1 MLKSLWNGVNGVKTQ
16 NLGVDITANNISNV
30 NTIGFKRTSS
40 EFADIFY
47 QRVVSRS
54 ANPAEIGS
62 GSLLSASK
70 VVYEQGSFTDGEG
83 EFDVGLMG
91 KGFFGVRGFSQT
103 YYTRNGE
110 FTRDGNNYLVDASGN
125 FVLGTV
131 NPNLVPT
138 QFSDRVAQAMGRLNG
153 TNDLVTSGF
162 TVNNP
167 NQDFT
172 IAPSTMQT
180 KLFVPSKNMYYFPE
194 VTTQATFKGT
204 ISAVLNTATQRIGL
218 NLTQVDN
225 TTNIATFKPTNVKV
239 TFGGTM
245 QAGQGRQQPAPEKGD
260 EVEITLTDG
269 KTPEKTQTYK
279 ATLDDNLNFKGEIT
293 LPEDFDSTKVTVKSA
308 KVKKTGQT
316 DITID
321 TNQLPTITKTATTGT
336 LSGNLAGATQTGTKG
351 DDGKP
356 LAAQIQN
363 GDKVIIT
370 LKDKNGKTLTT
381 DAITIN
387 NDNKTFSLENLNATD
402 GFDMASASIATI
414 TQVGERSTY
423 EDKAFGVRVYNL
435 DGSVS
440 SLKYNLHFT
449 ERGKGKD
456 KDGKDKDTDYIY
468 EVVAGVYDDNGALIG
483 TESRGRIV
491 FDEFGS
497 LKENTLTSVP
507 NPQGGTI
514 NINFG
519 TPTNSPSTD
528 RTGAGWDGV
537 YILPKSTSDAIT
549 SSGNGVA
556 EGFFNRYQIEQDGSI
571 IAQFTNGKTVTVG
584 KLALYTFINEQGLA
598 VVGGNNFMATSNSG
612 AASFL
617 YDNEGKLVRPA
628 LFVGQKLEMSNTDL
642 STELTNLIVM
652 QRGFEASSKSI
663 TTSDS
668 MLQTAIGLKK

>member
-70 VVYEQGSFTDGEG
+70 VVYEQGSFTDGGG

-204 ISAVLNTATQRIGL
+204 ISAVLNTATQRI
-218 NLTQVDN
+218 
-225 TTNIATFKPTNVKV
+225 
-239 TFGGTM
+239 
-245 QAGQGRQQPAPEKGD
+245 
-260 EVEITLTDG
+260 
-269 KTPEKTQTYK
+269 
-279 ATLDDNLNFKGEIT
+279 
-293 LPEDFDSTKVTVKSA
+293 S
-308 KVKKTGQT
+308 
-316 DITID
+316 
-321 TNQLPTITKTATTGT
+321 
-336 LSGNLAGATQTGTKG
+336 
-351 DDGKP
+351 
-356 LAAQIQN
+356 
-363 GDKVIIT
+363 
-370 LKDKNGKTLTT
+370 
-381 DAITIN
+381 
-387 NDNKTFSLENLNATD
+387 
-402 GFDMASASIATI
+402 I

-483 TESRGRIV
+483 TESHGRIV

-507 NPQGGTI
+507 NPQGGVI

-519 TPTNSPSTD
+519 TPTNNPSTD

-537 YILPKSTSDAIT
+537 YILPNSTSDAIT

-571 IAQFTNGKTVTVG
+571 IVQFTNGKTVTVG

>member
-70 VVYEQGSFTDGEG
+70 VVYEQGSFTDGGG
-83 EFDVGLMG
+83 EFDVALMG

-204 ISAVLNTATQRIGL
+204 ISAVLNTATQKIGL
-218 NLTQVDN
+218 NTEKTDKTSV
-225 TTNIATFKPTNVKV
+225 ATFKPTNVKV
-239 TFGGTM
+239 SFGGTM
-245 QAGQGRQQPAPEKGD
+245 QAGQGTKGD
-260 EVEITLTDG
+260 KVEVVLNDG
-269 KTPEKTQTYK
+269 KTDKNYEIE
-279 ATLDDNLNFKGEIT
+279 LDENLNFKGEIT
-293 LPEDFDSTKVTVKSA
+293 LPNDFDSTNVKVKSA
-308 KVKKTGQT
+308 KVKKTGQGQT
-316 DITID
+316 DIEIPA
-321 TNQLPTITKTATTGT
+321 NQLPTLTKTATTGT
-336 LSGNLAGATQTGTKG
+336 LNGDLAGATQTDTKG

-363 GDKVIIT
+363 GDKVVIT
-370 LKDKNGKTLTT
+370 LKDKNNKTLTT
-381 DAITIN
+381 NELTID
-387 NDNKTFSLENLNATD
+387 NDKKFSLANLNATD
-402 GFDMASASIATI
+402 GFDMASASVVSI

-440 SLKYNLHFT
+440 SLKYNLHLTNTNRT
-449 ERGKGKD
+449 EKD
-456 KDGKDKDTDYIY
+456 DFIY

-483 TESRGRIV
+483 EESRGQIT
-491 FDEFGS
+491 FNQHGALIS
-497 LKENTLTSVP
+497 NTLTSVP
-507 NPQGGTI
+507 NPQGGVI

-537 YILPKSTSDAIT
+537 YILPGSTSDAIT

>member
-204 ISAVLNTATQRIGL
+204 ISAVLNTATQEIGL
-218 NLTQVDN
+218 N
-225 TTNIATFKPTNVKV
+225 
-239 TFGGTM
+239 
-245 QAGQGRQQPAPEKGD
+245 
-260 EVEITLTDG
+260 TD
-269 KTPEKTQTYK
+269 
-279 ATLDDNLNFKGEIT
+279 
-293 LPEDFDSTKVTVKSA
+293 
-308 KVKKTGQT
+308 
-316 DITID
+316 
-321 TNQLPTITKTATTGT
+321 
-336 LSGNLAGATQTGTKG
+336 
-351 DDGKP
+351 
-356 LAAQIQN
+356 
-363 GDKVIIT
+363 
-370 LKDKNGKTLTT
+370 
-381 DAITIN
+381 
-387 NDNKTFSLENLNATD
+387 
-402 GFDMASASIATI
+402 I

-440 SLKYNLHFT
+440 SLKYNLHLTNTNRT
-449 ERGKGKD
+449 EKD
-456 KDGKDKDTDYIY
+456 DFIY

-483 TESRGRIV
+483 SESRGQII
-491 FDEFGS
+491 FDKFGS
-497 LKENTLTSVP
+497 LKQNTLTSVP
-507 NPQGGTI
+507 NPQGGVI

-537 YILPKSTSDAIT
+537 YILPGSKSDAIT
-549 SSGNGVA
+549 ASGNGVA

-571 IAQFTNGKTVTVG
+571 VVQFTNGKTVTVG

-598 VVGGNNFMATSNSG
+598 VVGGNNFMETSNSG

>member
-204 ISAVLNTATQRIGL
+204 ISAVLNTSTQKIGL
-218 NLTQVDN
+218 NTKKTDDTSV
-225 TTNIATFKPTNVKV
+225 ATFKPTGVKV

-245 QAGQGRQQPAPEKGD
+245 QAGGQGKQGD
-260 EVEITLTDG
+260 TVEVVLNDG
-269 KTPEKTQTYK
+269 KTDQTYQIK
-279 ATLDDNLNFKGEIT
+279 LGESLNFTGDIT
-293 LPEDFDSTKVTVKSA
+293 LPDNFDSTKVTVKSA
-308 KVKKTGQT
+308 KLKPANGGAET
-316 DITID
+316 DIT
-321 TNQLPTITKTATTGT
+321 NGNLPTITKTATTGT
-336 LSGNLAGATQTGTKG
+336 LSGNLAGATQTDTKG
-351 DDGKP
+351 DDDKP

-363 GDKVIIT
+363 GDRVVIT
-370 LKDKNGKTLTT
+370 LKDKNNKTLTT

-387 NDNKTFSLENLNATD
+387 NNDKTFSLANLNATD
-402 GFDMASASIATI
+402 GFDMASASVASI

-440 SLKYNLHFT
+440 SLKYNLHLT
-449 ERGKGKD
+449 NTNRTSAD
-456 KDGKDKDTDYIY
+456 DYIY

-483 TESRGRIV
+483 TESRGQIV
-491 FDEFGS
+491 FDKFGS
-497 LKENTLTSVP
+497 LKQNTLTSVP

-537 YILPKSTSDAIT
+537 YILPESKSDAIT
-549 SSGNGVA
+549 ASGNGVA

-571 IAQFTNGKTVTVG
+571 VVQFTNGKTATVG

-598 VVGGNNFMATSNSG
+598 VVGGNNFMETSNSG

>member
-204 ISAVLNTATQRIGL
+204 ISAVLNTARQKTGL
-218 NLTQVDN
+218 NLTQADN
-225 TTNIATFKPTNVKV
+225 TTNIATFKPTGVKV
-239 TFGGTM
+239 SFGGTM
-245 QAGQGRQQPAPEKGD
+245 PAGQGTQGNT
-260 EVEITLTDG
+260 VEITLTDG
-269 KTPEKTQTYK
+269 KTDQTYQIK
-279 ATLDDNLNFKGEIT
+279 LGESLNFTGEIT
-293 LPEDFDSTKVTVKSA
+293 LPENFDSTKVTVKSA
-308 KVKKTGQT
+308 KIKKDGQN

-336 LSGNLAGATQTGTKG
+336 LSGSLAGATQTDTKG

-363 GDKVIIT
+363 GDRVVIT
-370 LKDKNGKTLTT
+370 LRDKNNKTLTT
-381 DAITIN
+381 NEITI
-387 NDNKTFSLENLNATD
+387 DSANKTFSLPNLNATD
-402 GFDMASASIATI
+402 GFDMASASVVSI

-449 ERGKGKD
+449 ERGKD
-456 KDGKDKDTDYIY
+456 KDGKDTDYIY
-468 EVVAGVYDDNGALIG
+468 EVVAGVYDDDGALIG
-483 TESRGRIV
+483 TESRGQIT
-491 FDEFGS
+491 FNQHGALIS
-497 LKENTLTSVP
+497 NTLTSVP
-507 NPQGGTI
+507 NPQGGVI

-519 TPTNSPSTD
+519 TPTNGNQPSTD

-537 YILPKSTSDAIT
+537 YILPDSKSDAIT

-571 IAQFTNGKTVTVG
+571 IVQFTNGKTVTVG

-598 VVGGNNFMATSNSG
+598 VVGGNNFMETSNSG

>member
-70 VVYEQGSFTDGEG
+70 VVYEQGSFTDGGG

-162 TVNNP
+162 TVNDP
-167 NQDFT
+167 NKDFT

-204 ISAVLNTATQRIGL
+204 ISAVLNTATQKTGL
-218 NLTQVDN
+218 NLTQADN

-239 TFGGTM
+239 SFGGTM
-245 QAGQGRQQPAPEKGD
+245 QAGQGGQPAPAAND
-260 EVEITLTDG
+260 TVEITLTDG
-269 KTPEKTQTYK
+269 KDPATEKTYTAK
-279 ATLDDNLNFKGEIT
+279 LDENLNFTGEIT
-293 LPEDFDSTKVTVKSA
+293 LPDDFDSTNVKVKSA
-308 KVKKTGQT
+308 KIKKGQGQ
-316 DITID
+316 DIEITKD
-321 TNQLPTITKTATTGT
+321 QLPTITKTAATGT
-336 LSGNLAGATQTGTKG
+336 LNGNLAGATQTDTKG
-351 DDGKP
+351 DDNKP

-363 GDKVIIT
+363 GDRVVIT
-370 LKDKNGKTLTT
+370 LKDKTGKTLTT

-387 NDNKTFSLENLNATD
+387 NADKTFSLENLNATN
-402 GFDMASASIATI
+402 GFDMASASVASI

-440 SLKYNLHFT
+440 SLKYNLHLTNTNRT
-449 ERGKGKD
+449 EKD
-456 KDGKDKDTDYIY
+456 DFIY

-491 FDEFGS
+491 FDKFGS

-507 NPQGGTI
+507 NPQGGVI

-537 YILPKSTSDAIT
+537 YILPDSTSDAIT
-549 SSGNGVA
+549 ASGNGVA

-571 IAQFTNGKTVTVG
+571 VVQFTNGKTVTVG

-598 VVGGNNFMATSNSG
+598 VVGGNNFMETSNSG

>member
-91 KGFFGVRGFSQT
+91 KGFFGVRGFSPT

-153 TNDLVTSGF
+153 TNDLVTSGY

-204 ISAVLNTATQRIGL
+204 ISAVLNTATQKTGL
-218 NLTQVDN
+218 NLTQADN
-225 TTNIATFKPTNVKV
+225 ATNIATFKPTSVKV
-239 TFGGTM
+239 SFGGTV
-245 QAGQGRQQPAPEKGD
+245 QANQDAAEND

-269 KTPEKTQTYK
+269 KDPENTQTYK
-279 ATLDDNLNFKGEIT
+279 ATLDKNLNFTGEIT
-293 LPEDFDSTKVTVKSA
+293 LPDDFDSTNVKVKSA
-308 KVKKTGQT
+308 KIKKGQA
-316 DITID
+316 DITINE
-321 TNQLPTITKTATTGT
+321 NQLPTLTKTATTGT
-336 LSGNLAGATQTGTKG
+336 LNGNLAGATQTDTQG

-363 GDKVIIT
+363 GDRVVIT

-381 DAITIN
+381 NEITIN
-387 NDNKTFSLENLNATD
+387 NDDKTFSLTNLNATD
-402 GFDMASASIATI
+402 GFDMASASVASI

-440 SLKYNLHFT
+440 SLKYNLHLT
-449 ERGKGKD
+449 NTNRTS
-456 KDGKDKDTDYIY
+456 TDNFIY
-468 EVVAGVYDDNGALIG
+468 EVVAGVYDDDGALIG
-483 TESRGRIV
+483 SESRGQIT
-491 FDEFGS
+491 FDKFGS

-507 NPQGGTI
+507 NPQGGVI

-519 TPTNSPSTD
+519 TPTNSPSTN

-537 YILPKSTSDAIT
+537 YILPDSTSDAIT

-571 IAQFTNGKTVTVG
+571 VVQFTNGKTVTVG
-584 KLALYTFINEQGLA
+584 KLALYTFINEQCLA

>member
-153 TNDLVTSGF
+153 TNNLVTSGY

-204 ISAVLNTATQRIGL
+204 ISAVLNTATQKIGL
-218 NLTQVDN
+218 NLTQANN
-225 TTNIATFKPTNVKV
+225 TTSIATFKPTGVD
-239 TFGGTM
+239 GT
-245 QAGQGRQQPAPEKGD
+245 
-260 EVEITLTDG
+260 
-269 KTPEKTQTYK
+269 TQTIDGT
-279 ATLDDNLNFKGEIT
+279 TL
-293 LPEDFDSTKVTVKSA
+293 
-308 KVKKTGQT
+308 
-316 DITID
+316 
-321 TNQLPTITKTATTGT
+321 TKTATTGT
-336 LSGNLAGATQTGTKG
+336 LSGSLAGATQTGTKG

-363 GDKVIIT
+363 GDRVVIT

-381 DAITIN
+381 NEITIN
-387 NDNKTFSLENLNATD
+387 ADKTFSLANLSATGD
-402 GFDMASASIATI
+402 FDMASASVASI

-440 SLKYNLHFT
+440 SLKYNLHLT

-483 TESRGRIV
+483 SESRGQII

-497 LKENTLTSVP
+497 LKQNTLTSVP
-507 NPQGGTI
+507 NPQGGVI

-537 YILPKSTSDAIT
+537 YILPDSKSDAIT
-549 SSGNGVA
+549 ASGNGVA

-571 IAQFTNGKTVTVG
+571 IVQFTNGKTVTVG

>member
-83 EFDVGLMG
+83 EFDVALMG

-204 ISAVLNTATQRIGL
+204 ISAVLNTTTQRIGL
-218 NLTQVDN
+218 NTEKIDKTSV
-225 TTNIATFKPTNVKV
+225 ATFKPTGVKV

-245 QAGQGRQQPAPEKGD
+245 QAGQGGQPAPAKGD
-260 EVEITLTDG
+260 KVEVVLTDG
-269 KTPEKTQTYK
+269 KTEQTYQIE
-279 ATLDDNLNFKGEIT
+279 LGESLNFKGDIT
-293 LPEDFDSTKVTVKSA
+293 LPEDFDSTNVTVKSA
-308 KVKKTGQT
+308 KVKKADGTE
-316 DITID
+316 IEIP
-321 TNQLPTITKTATTGT
+321 NNLPTLTKTTTTGT
-336 LSGNLAGATQTGTKG
+336 LNGNLTGATQSNTMGEDK
-351 DDGKP
+351 KP

-363 GDKVIIT
+363 GDRVVIT

-381 DAITIN
+381 NELAIN
-387 NDNKTFSLENLNATD
+387 ADKTFSLANLSATGD
-402 GFDMASASIATI
+402 FDMASASVASI

-423 EDKAFGVRVYNL
+423 EDKAFSVRVYNL

-449 ERGKGKD
+449 ERGKD
-456 KDGKDKDTDYIY
+456 KDGKDTDYIY

-483 TESRGRIV
+483 EESHGQIT
-491 FDEFGS
+491 FNQHGALIS
-497 LKENTLTSVP
+497 NTLTSVP
-507 NPQGGTI
+507 NPQGGVI

>member
-83 EFDVGLMG
+83 EFDVALMG

-153 TNDLVTSGF
+153 TNNLVTSGF

-218 NLTQVDN
+218 NTEKIDQTSV
-225 TTNIATFKPTNVKV
+225 ATFKPTGVKV
-239 TFGGTM
+239 SFGGTM
-245 QAGQGRQQPAPEKGD
+245 QAGQGQQPAPKKGD
-260 EVEITLTDG
+260 KVEVVLNDG
-269 KTPEKTQTYK
+269 KTEQTYQIE
-279 ATLDDNLNFKGEIT
+279 LGESLNFKGEIT
-293 LPEDFDSTKVTVKSA
+293 LLNDFDSTKVKVKSA
-308 KVKKTGQT
+308 KLKKVDGTTTEITG
-316 DITID
+316 
-321 TNQLPTITKTATTGT
+321 NLPTITKTATTGT
-336 LSGNLAGATQTGTKG
+336 LSGSLAGATQTDTQG

-363 GDKVIIT
+363 GDRVVIT

-387 NDNKTFSLENLNATD
+387 NDNKTFSLENLNATGD
-402 GFDMASASIATI
+402 FDMASASVASI

-449 ERGKGKD
+449 ERGKD
-456 KDGKDKDTDYIY
+456 KDGKDTDYIY

-483 TESRGRIV
+483 SESRGRIV
-491 FDEFGS
+491 FDKFGS

-507 NPQGGTI
+507 NPQGGVI

-537 YILPKSTSDAIT
+537 YILPTSTSDAIT

-571 IAQFTNGKTVTVG
+571 IVQFTNGKTVTVG

>member
-70 VVYEQGSFTDGEG
+70 VVYEQGSFTDGES
-83 EFDVGLMG
+83 EFDVALMG

-162 TVNNP
+162 TVNDP
-167 NQDFT
+167 NKDFT

-204 ISAVLNTATQRIGL
+204 MSAVLNTTTQRIGL
-218 NLTQVDN
+218 NSTQADG
-225 TTNIATFKPTNVKV
+225 TTNIATFKPTGVKV

-245 QAGQGRQQPAPEKGD
+245 QAGGQPAPAAND
-260 EVEITLTDG
+260 TVEITLTDG
-269 KTPEKTQTYK
+269 KTPPTEQTYTAK
-279 ATLDDNLNFKGEIT
+279 LDANLNFTGEVT
-293 LPEDFDSTKVTVKSA
+293 LPDTFDSTNVKVKSA
-308 KVKKTGQT
+308 KIKKTRQA
-316 DITID
+316 DIEIAE
-321 TNQLPTITKTATTGT
+321 NQLPTITKTATTGT
-336 LSGNLAGATQTGTKG
+336 LNGDLTGATQTGTTG
-351 DDGKP
+351 NDGKP

-363 GDKVIIT
+363 GDRVVIT
-370 LKDKNGKTLTT
+370 LRDKNGNTLTT
-381 DAITIN
+381 NEITIN
-387 NDNKTFSLENLNATD
+387 NDDKQFSLTNLNATGD
-402 GFDMASASIATI
+402 FDMASASVASI

-440 SLKYNLHFT
+440 SLKYNLHLT
-449 ERGKGKD
+449 N
-456 KDGKDKDTDYIY
+456 TDRTSKEDFIY
-468 EVVAGVYDDNGALIG
+468 EVVAGVYDDSGALIG
-483 TESRGRIV
+483 SESRGQIT
-491 FDEFGS
+491 FNQYGALIS
-497 LKENTLTSVP
+497 NTLTSVP
-507 NPQGGTI
+507 NPQGGVI

-537 YILPKSTSDAIT
+537 YILPNSTSDAIT
-549 SSGNGVA
+549 ASGNGVA

>member
-83 EFDVGLMG
+83 EFDVALMG

-204 ISAVLNTATQRIGL
+204 ISAVLNTATQKIGL
-218 NLTQVDN
+218 NTEKTDKTSV
-225 TTNIATFKPTNVKV
+225 ATFKPTGVKV
-239 TFGGTM
+239 SFGGTM
-245 QAGQGRQQPAPEKGD
+245 PAGGQGQQPAKGD
-260 EVEITLTDG
+260 TVEVVLTDG
-269 KTPEKTQTYK
+269 TTEQTYQIE
-279 ATLDDNLNFKGEIT
+279 LGESLNFKGEIT
-293 LPEDFDSTKVTVKSA
+293 LPENFDSTNVKVKSA
-308 KVKKTGQT
+308 KVKKGQGQGQA
-316 DITID
+316 DIEIAE
-321 TNQLPTITKTATTGT
+321 NQLPTITKTATTGT
-336 LSGNLAGATQTGTKG
+336 LSGNLAGATQTDTKG
-351 DDGKP
+351 DDDKP

-363 GDKVIIT
+363 GDRVVIT

-381 DAITIN
+381 NELTIN
-387 NDNKTFSLENLNATD
+387 ADKTFSLANLNATD
-402 GFDMASASIATI
+402 GFDMASASIANI

-449 ERGKGKD
+449 ERGKD
-456 KDGKDKDTDYIY
+456 KDGKDTDYIY
-468 EVVAGVYDDNGALIG
+468 EVVAGVYDDDGALIG
-483 TESRGRIV
+483 SESRGQIT
-491 FDEFGS
+491 FNQHGALIS
-497 LKENTLTSVP
+497 NTLTSVP

-537 YILPKSTSDAIT
+537 YILPESKSDAIT
-549 SSGNGVA
+549 ASGNGVA

-571 IAQFTNGKTVTVG
+571 VVQFTNGKTVTVG

-598 VVGGNNFMATSNSG
+598 VVGGNNFMETSNSG

>member
-204 ISAVLNTATQRIGL
+204 ISAVLNTATQKIGL
-218 NLTQVDN
+218 NTEKTDN
-225 TTNIATFKPTNVKV
+225 TSVATFKPTGVKV

-245 QAGQGRQQPAPEKGD
+245 QAGQGGAQGD
-260 EVEITLTDG
+260 TVEVVLNDG
-269 KTPEKTQTYK
+269 KTDQTYQIK
-279 ATLDDNLNFKGEIT
+279 LDENLNFTGNIT
-293 LPEDFDSTKVTVKSA
+293 LPDDFDSTNVTVKSA
-308 KVKKTGQT
+308 KIKKTGLA
-316 DITID
+316 DIEIKND
-321 TNQLPTITKTATTGT
+321 EFPTLSKTATTGT
-336 LSGNLAGATQTGTKG
+336 LSGNLAGATQTDTKG

-363 GDKVIIT
+363 GDRVVIT

-381 DAITIN
+381 DEITI
-387 NDNKTFSLENLNATD
+387 DSANKTFSLTNLNATD
-402 GFDMASASIATI
+402 GFDMASASVASI

-440 SLKYNLHFT
+440 SLKYNLHLT
-449 ERGKGKD
+449 N
-456 KDGKDKDTDYIY
+456 TDRTSTDDFIY

-483 TESRGRIV
+483 SESRGQII
-491 FDEFGS
+491 FDKFGS

-537 YILPKSTSDAIT
+537 YILPESKSDAIT

-571 IAQFTNGKTVTVG
+571 VVQFTNGKTATVG

-598 VVGGNNFMATSNSG
+598 VVGGNNFMETSNSG

>member
-153 TNDLVTSGF
+153 TNNLVTSGF

-218 NLTQVDN
+218 NTKKTDN
-225 TTNIATFKPTNVKV
+225 TSVATFKPTSVKV
-239 TFGGTM
+239 SFGGTM
-245 QAGQGRQQPAPEKGD
+245 QAGGQGAQGD
-260 EVEITLTDG
+260 KVEVVLNDG
-269 KTPEKTQTYK
+269 TTEQTYQIK
-279 ATLDDNLNFKGEIT
+279 LGENLNFTGEIT
-293 LPEDFDSTKVTVKSA
+293 LPDTFDSTNVTVKSA
-308 KVKKTGQT
+308 KLKKTDGT
-316 DITID
+316 ETEIKD
-321 TNQLPTITKTATTGT
+321 NLPTISKTATTGT
-336 LSGNLAGATQTGTKG
+336 LSGNLAGATQTDTKG

-363 GDKVIIT
+363 GDRVVIT

-381 DAITIN
+381 NEITI
-387 NDNKTFSLENLNATD
+387 DSADKTFSLTNLNATD
-402 GFDMASASIATI
+402 DFDMASASVASI

-440 SLKYNLHFT
+440 SLKYNLHLT
-449 ERGKGKD
+449 NTNRTN
-456 KDGKDKDTDYIY
+456 TDNFIY

-483 TESRGRIV
+483 SESRGQIT
-491 FDEFGS
+491 FNQHGALIS
-497 LKENTLTSVP
+497 NTLTSVP
-507 NPQGGTI
+507 NPQGGVI

-537 YILPKSTSDAIT
+537 YILPDSKSDAIT
-549 SSGNGVA
+549 ASGNGVA

-571 IAQFTNGKTVTVG
+571 IVQFTNGKTVTVG

-617 YDNEGKLVRPA
+617 YDNEGKIVRPA

>member
-153 TNDLVTSGF
+153 TNDLVTSGY

-204 ISAVLNTATQRIGL
+204 ISAVLNTATQKTGL
-218 NLTQVDN
+218 NLTQADG
-225 TTNIATFKPTNVKV
+225 TTSIATFKPTNVKV

-245 QAGQGRQQPAPEKGD
+245 QAGQGGQPAPAAND
-260 EVEITLTDG
+260 TVEIVLTDG
-269 KTPEKTQTYK
+269 KDPATEKTYTAK
-279 ATLDDNLNFKGEIT
+279 LDENLNFTGEIT
-293 LPEDFDSTKVTVKSA
+293 LPDDFDSTNVKVKSA
-308 KVKKTGQT
+308 KVKKGQGQT
-316 DITID
+316 DIEIPA
-321 TNQLPTITKTATTGT
+321 NQLPTLSKTATTGT
-336 LSGNLAGATQTGTKG
+336 LSGSLAGATQTGTKG

-363 GDKVIIT
+363 GDRVVIT

-381 DAITIN
+381 NELTIN
-387 NDNKTFSLENLNATD
+387 DKKEFSLANLNATGD
-402 GFDMASASIATI
+402 FDMASASIATI

-440 SLKYNLHFT
+440 SLKYNLHLTNTNRTSADDF
-449 ERGKGKD
+449 
-456 KDGKDKDTDYIY
+456 IY

-483 TESRGRIV
+483 SESRGQII

-497 LKENTLTSVP
+497 LKQNTLTSVP
-507 NPQGGTI
+507 NPQGGVI

-537 YILPKSTSDAIT
+537 YILPESKSDAIT

-571 IAQFTNGKTVTVG
+571 IVQFTNGKTVAVG

>member
-204 ISAVLNTATQRIGL
+204 ISAVLNTATQRTGL
-218 NLTQVDN
+218 SIKNGDDKD
-225 TTNIATFKPTNVKV
+225 IATFKPTGVKV
-239 TFGGTM
+239 SFGGTM
-245 QAGQGRQQPAPEKGD
+245 QADGQPAPTNGD
-260 EVEITLTDG
+260 EVEIVLTDG
-269 KTPEKTQTYK
+269 KDPATKKTYT
-279 ATLDDNLNFKGEIT
+279 ATLDANLNFKGDIT
-293 LPEDFDSTKVTVKSA
+293 LPDTFDSTNVKVESA
-308 KVKKTGQT
+308 KIKKTGQGQT
-316 DITID
+316 DIEIKND
-321 TNQLPTITKTATTGT
+321 EFPTLTKTATTGT
-336 LSGNLAGATQTGTKG
+336 LNGNLAGATQTGTKG

-370 LKDKNGKTLTT
+370 LKDKNGNTLTT

-387 NDNKTFSLENLNATD
+387 NNDKTFSLENLTATN
-402 GFDMASASIATI
+402 GFDMASARVESI

-440 SLKYNLHFT
+440 SLKYNLHLT
-449 ERGKGKD
+449 N
-456 KDGKDKDTDYIY
+456 TDRTSADDFIY

-483 TESRGRIV
+483 SESRGRIV
-491 FDEFGS
+491 FDKFGS

-507 NPQGGTI
+507 NPQGGVI

-519 TPTNSPSTD
+519 TPTNGNQPSTD

-537 YILPKSTSDAIT
+537 YILPGSTSDAIT

-571 IAQFTNGKTVTVG
+571 IVQFTNGKTVTVG

>member
-70 VVYEQGSFTDGEG
+70 VVYEQGSFTDGGG

-103 YYTRNGE
+103 HYTRNGE

-194 VTTQATFKGT
+194 VTTQATFKGA
-204 ISAVLNTATQRIGL
+204 ISAVLNI
-218 NLTQVDN
+218 DN
-225 TTNIATFKPTNVKV
+225 
-239 TFGGTM
+239 
-245 QAGQGRQQPAPEKGD
+245 D
-260 EVEITLTDG
+260 
-269 KTPEKTQTYK
+269 
-279 ATLDDNLNFKGEIT
+279 
-293 LPEDFDSTKVTVKSA
+293 
-308 KVKKTGQT
+308 KK
-316 DITID
+316 
-321 TNQLPTITKTATTGT
+321 
-336 LSGNLAGATQTGTKG
+336 
-351 DDGKP
+351 
-356 LAAQIQN
+356 
-363 GDKVIIT
+363 
-370 LKDKNGKTLTT
+370 
-381 DAITIN
+381 
-387 NDNKTFSLENLNATD
+387 FSLTNLNATD
-402 GFDMASASIATI
+402 GFDMASASVATI

-440 SLKYNLHFT
+440 SLKYNLHLT
-449 ERGKGKD
+449 NTNRTKKD
-456 KDGKDKDTDYIY
+456 DFIY

-483 TESRGRIV
+483 SESRGQIV
-491 FDEFGS
+491 FDKFGS

-507 NPQGGTI
+507 NPQGGVI

-519 TPTNSPSTD
+519 TPTNNPSTD

-537 YILPKSTSDAIT
+537 YIVPDSTSDAIT
-549 SSGNGVA
+549 ASGNGVA

>member
-83 EFDVGLMG
+83 EFDVALMG

-204 ISAVLNTATQRIGL
+204 ISAVLNTATQKIGL
-218 NLTQVDN
+218 NTEKTDKTSV
-225 TTNIATFKPTNVKV
+225 ATFKPTSVKV
-239 TFGGTM
+239 SFGGTM
-245 QAGQGRQQPAPEKGD
+245 QAGGQGQPTKGD
-260 EVEITLTDG
+260 KVEVVLNDG
-269 KTPEKTQTYK
+269 KTDKNYEIE
-279 ATLDDNLNFKGEIT
+279 LDENLNFKGDIT
-293 LPEDFDSTKVTVKSA
+293 LPDDFDSTKVTVKSA
-308 KVKKTGQT
+308 KLKKANGTET
-316 DITID
+316 EIKD
-321 TNQLPTITKTATTGT
+321 NLPIISKTATTGT
-336 LSGNLAGATQTGTKG
+336 LNGDLAGATQTDTKG

-363 GDKVIIT
+363 GDRVVIT
-370 LKDKNGKTLTT
+370 LRDKNGKTLTT
-381 DAITIN
+381 NELAIN
-387 NDNKTFSLENLNATD
+387 ADKTFSLTNLNATD
-402 GFDMASASIATI
+402 GFDMASASVTSI

-440 SLKYNLHFT
+440 SLKYNLHLT
-449 ERGKGKD
+449 NTNRTSTD
-456 KDGKDKDTDYIY
+456 DYIY

-483 TESRGRIV
+483 TESRGQIT
-491 FDEFGS
+491 FNQHGALIS
-497 LKENTLTSVP
+497 NTLTSVP

-519 TPTNSPSTD
+519 TPTNGNQPSTD

-537 YILPKSTSDAIT
+537 YILPGSTSDAIT
-549 SSGNGVA
+549 ASGNGVA

-571 IAQFTNGKTVTVG
+571 IVQFTNGKTVTVG

>member
-83 EFDVGLMG
+83 EFDVALMG

-204 ISAVLNTATQRIGL
+204 MSAVLNTATQKTGL
-218 NLTQVDN
+218 NLTQ
-225 TTNIATFKPTNVKV
+225 
-239 TFGGTM
+239 
-245 QAGQGRQQPAPEKGD
+245 
-260 EVEITLTDG
+260 
-269 KTPEKTQTYK
+269 
-279 ATLDDNLNFKGEIT
+279 
-293 LPEDFDSTKVTVKSA
+293 
-308 KVKKTGQT
+308 
-316 DITID
+316 
-321 TNQLPTITKTATTGT
+321 
-336 LSGNLAGATQTGTKG
+336 
-351 DDGKP
+351 
-356 LAAQIQN
+356 
-363 GDKVIIT
+363 
-370 LKDKNGKTLTT
+370 
-381 DAITIN
+381 
-387 NDNKTFSLENLNATD
+387 TD
-402 GFDMASASIATI
+402 GFDMASASVATI

-497 LKENTLTSVP
+497 LKQNTLTSVP
-507 NPQGGTI
+507 NPQGGVI

-537 YILPKSTSDAIT
+537 YILPGSTSDAIT

-571 IAQFTNGKTVTVG
+571 IVQFTNGKTVTVG

>member
-70 VVYEQGSFTDGEG
+70 VVYEQGSFTDGGG
-83 EFDVGLMG
+83 EFDVALMG

-204 ISAVLNTATQRIGL
+204 ISAVLNTVTQRIGL
-218 NLTQVDN
+218 NTKKTDN
-225 TTNIATFKPTNVKV
+225 TSVATFKPTNVKV
-239 TFGGTM
+239 SFGGTM
-245 QAGQGRQQPAPEKGD
+245 QAGQGTKGD
-260 EVEITLTDG
+260 TVEVVLNDG
-269 KTPEKTQTYK
+269 TTEQTYTAK
-279 ATLDDNLNFKGEIT
+279 LDNNLNFTGEIT
-293 LPEDFDSTKVTVKSA
+293 LPDDFDSTNVKVKSA
-308 KVKKTGQT
+308 KLKPANGGAETEIK
-316 DITID
+316 D
-321 TNQLPTITKTATTGT
+321 NLPTITKTATTGT
-336 LSGNLAGATQTGTKG
+336 LSGNLAGATQTDTKG
-351 DDGKP
+351 DDDKP

-363 GDKVIIT
+363 GDRVVIT
-370 LKDKNGKTLTT
+370 LRDKNGKTLTT
-381 DAITIN
+381 NELTIN
-387 NDNKTFSLENLNATD
+387 ADKTFPLTNLNATD
-402 GFDMASASIATI
+402 GFDMASASVASI

-440 SLKYNLHFT
+440 SLKYNLHLT
-449 ERGKGKD
+449 NTNRTSAD
-456 KDGKDKDTDYIY
+456 DYIY

-483 TESRGRIV
+483 SESRGQIV
-491 FDEFGS
+491 FDKFGS

-507 NPQGGTI
+507 NPQGGVI

-519 TPTNSPSTD
+519 TPTNNPSTD

-537 YILPKSTSDAIT
+537 YILPESKSDAIT
-549 SSGNGVA
+549 ASGNGVA

-571 IAQFTNGKTVTVG
+571 VVQFTNGKTATVG

-598 VVGGNNFMATSNSG
+598 VVGGNNFMETSNSG

>member
-204 ISAVLNTATQRIGL
+204 ISAVLNTATQRTGL
-218 NLTQVDN
+218 NLTQADN

-245 QAGQGRQQPAPEKGD
+245 QAGGQPAPAAND
-260 EVEITLTDG
+260 TVEITLTDG
-269 KTPEKTQTYK
+269 KTPPTEQTYK

-293 LPEDFDSTKVTVKSA
+293 LPDTFDSTNVKVKSA
-308 KVKKTGQT
+308 KIKKGQGQT
-316 DITID
+316 DIEIKND
-321 TNQLPTITKTATTGT
+321 EFPTLTKTATTGT
-336 LSGNLAGATQTGTKG
+336 LSGSLAGATQTDTKG
-351 DDGKP
+351 DDDKP

-363 GDKVIIT
+363 GDRVVIT

-381 DAITIN
+381 NELTIN
-387 NDNKTFSLENLNATD
+387 DDKTFPLTNLNATD
-402 GFDMASASIATI
+402 GFDMASASVASI

-440 SLKYNLHFT
+440 SLKYNLHLT
-449 ERGKGKD
+449 N
-456 KDGKDKDTDYIY
+456 TDRTSTDNFIY

-483 TESRGRIV
+483 EESRGQIT
-491 FDEFGS
+491 FNQHGALIS
-497 LKENTLTSVP
+497 NTLTSVP
-507 NPQGGTI
+507 NPQGGVI

-537 YILPKSTSDAIT
+537 YILPGSTSDAIT

-571 IAQFTNGKTVTVG
+571 IVQFTNGKTVTVG

>member
-70 VVYEQGSFTDGEG
+70 VVYEQGSFTDGGG

-204 ISAVLNTATQRIGL
+204 ISAVLNTATQKIGL
-218 NLTQVDN
+218 NLTQADGH
-225 TTNIATFKPTNVKV
+225 TNIAT
-239 TFGGTM
+239 
-245 QAGQGRQQPAPEKGD
+245 
-260 EVEITLTDG
+260 L
-269 KTPEKTQTYK
+269 
-279 ATLDDNLNFKGEIT
+279 
-293 LPEDFDSTKVTVKSA
+293 
-308 KVKKTGQT
+308 
-316 DITID
+316 
-321 TNQLPTITKTATTGT
+321 TKTATTGT
-336 LSGNLAGATQTGTKG
+336 LSGSLTGATQTGTIGEDK
-351 DDGKP
+351 KP

-363 GDKVIIT
+363 GDRVVIT
-370 LKDKNGKTLTT
+370 LKDKNDKTLTT
-381 DAITIN
+381 GAITIN
-387 NDNKTFSLENLNATD
+387 NDDKTFSLTNLNATD
-402 GFDMASASIATI
+402 GFDMASASVASI

-440 SLKYNLHFT
+440 SLKYNLHLT
-449 ERGKGKD
+449 N
-456 KDGKDKDTDYIY
+456 TDRTSTDNFIY

-483 TESRGRIV
+483 EESRGQIT
-491 FDEFGS
+491 FNQHGALIS
-497 LKENTLTSVP
+497 NTLTSVP
-507 NPQGGTI
+507 NPQGGVI

-537 YILPKSTSDAIT
+537 YILPDSKSDAIT
-549 SSGNGVA
+549 ASGNGVA

-571 IAQFTNGKTVTVG
+571 IVQFTNGKTVTVG

>member
-83 EFDVGLMG
+83 DFDVALMG

-218 NLTQVDN
+218 NTKKTDN
-225 TTNIATFKPTNVKV
+225 TSVATFKPTGVKV

-245 QAGQGRQQPAPEKGD
+245 PAGQGTQGD
-260 EVEITLTDG
+260 TVEITLTDG
-269 KTPEKTQTYK
+269 KTEQPYT
-279 ATLDDNLNFKGEIT
+279 ATLDANLNFKGNIT
-293 LPEDFDSTKVTVKSA
+293 LPENFDSTNVKVKSA
-308 KVKKTGQT
+308 KLKPANGAET
-316 DITID
+316 DITKD
-321 TNQLPTITKTATTGT
+321 NLPTITKTATTGT
-336 LSGNLAGATQTGTKG
+336 LSGNLTGATQTGTIGEDK
-351 DDGKP
+351 KP

-363 GDKVIIT
+363 GDRVIIT
-370 LKDKNGKTLTT
+370 LKDKNNKTLTT
-381 DAITIN
+381 DEITID
-387 NDNKTFSLENLNATD
+387 NDKKTFSLTNLNTTGD
-402 GFDMASASIATI
+402 FDMASASVASI

-497 LKENTLTSVP
+497 LKQNTLTSVP
-507 NPQGGTI
+507 NPQGGVI

-537 YILPKSTSDAIT
+537 YILPESKSDAIT

-628 LFVGQKLEMSNTDL
+628 LFVGKKLEMSNTDL

>member
-83 EFDVGLMG
+83 DFDVALMG

-218 NLTQVDN
+218 NTKKTEDTSV
-225 TTNIATFKPTNVKV
+225 ATFKPTNVKV
-239 TFGGTM
+239 SFGGTM
-245 QAGQGRQQPAPEKGD
+245 QAGQGGQPAPAAND
-260 EVEITLTDG
+260 TVEIVLTDG
-269 KTPEKTQTYK
+269 KTPPTEQTYTAK
-279 ATLDDNLNFKGEIT
+279 LDDSLNFKGEIT
-293 LPEDFDSTKVTVKSA
+293 LPDDFDSTNVKVKSA
-308 KVKKTGQT
+308 KVKKGQGQA
-316 DITID
+316 DIEIKND
-321 TNQLPTITKTATTGT
+321 EFPTLSKTATTGT
-336 LSGNLAGATQTGTKG
+336 LNGNLAGATQTDTKG

-363 GDKVIIT
+363 GDRVVIT
-370 LKDKNGKTLTT
+370 LRDKNGKTLTT
-381 DAITIN
+381 NELAIN
-387 NDNKTFSLENLNATD
+387 ADKTFSLTNLSATD
-402 GFDMASASIATI
+402 GFDMASASVASI

-440 SLKYNLHFT
+440 SLKYNLHLT
-449 ERGKGKD
+449 NTNRTSAD
-456 KDGKDKDTDYIY
+456 DYIY
-468 EVVAGVYDDNGALIG
+468 EVVAGVYDDDGALIG
-483 TESRGRIV
+483 SESRGQIT
-491 FDEFGS
+491 FDKFGS

-537 YILPKSTSDAIT
+537 YILPESKSDAIT

-598 VVGGNNFMATSNSG
+598 VVGGNNFMETSNSG

>member
-153 TNDLVTSGF
+153 TNNLVTSGF

-218 NLTQVDN
+218 NTEKTDKTSV
-225 TTNIATFKPTNVKV
+225 ATFKPTNVKV

-245 QAGQGRQQPAPEKGD
+245 QAGQGAQGD
-260 EVEITLTDG
+260 TVEVVLNDG
-269 KTPEKTQTYK
+269 KTDQTYQIK
-279 ATLDDNLNFKGEIT
+279 LGENLNFTGNIT
-293 LPEDFDSTKVTVKSA
+293 LPENFDSTNVKVKSA
-308 KVKKTGQT
+308 KVKKTGQA
-316 DITID
+316 DIEIAE
-321 TNQLPTITKTATTGT
+321 NQLPTITKTATTGT

-363 GDKVIIT
+363 GDRVVIT

-381 DAITIN
+381 NELTID
-387 NDNKTFSLENLNATD
+387 NDKKFSLTNLNATD
-402 GFDMASASIATI
+402 GFDMASASVASI

-440 SLKYNLHFT
+440 SLKYNLHLTNTNRTSADDF
-449 ERGKGKD
+449 
-456 KDGKDKDTDYIY
+456 IY

-483 TESRGRIV
+483 EESHGQIT
-491 FDEFGS
+491 FNQHGALIS
-497 LKENTLTSVP
+497 NTLTSVP
-507 NPQGGTI
+507 NPQGGVI

-537 YILPKSTSDAIT
+537 YILPNSTSDAIT
-549 SSGNGVA
+549 ASGNGVA

>member
-70 VVYEQGSFTDGEG
+70 VVYEQGSFTDGGG
-83 EFDVGLMG
+83 EFDVALMG

-204 ISAVLNTATQRIGL
+204 ISAVLNTATQKTGL
-218 NLTQVDN
+218 NLTQADG
-225 TTNIATFKPTNVKV
+225 TTSIATFKPTNVKV
-239 TFGGTM
+239 SFGGSV
-245 QAGQGRQQPAPEKGD
+245 QANQGAAEND

-269 KTPEKTQTYK
+269 KDPEKTQIYK
-279 ATLDDNLNFKGEIT
+279 TKLDKNLNFTSEVTI
-293 LPEDFDSTKVTVKSA
+293 PDDFDTTNVSIKSA
-308 KVKKTGQT
+308 VVKKQGQA
-316 DITID
+316 DITING
-321 TNQLPTITKTATTGT
+321 TTLTKTATTGT
-336 LSGNLAGATQTGTKG
+336 LSGNLAGATQTDTKG
-351 DDGKP
+351 DGGKP

-363 GDKVIIT
+363 GDRVVIT

-381 DAITIN
+381 NELTID
-387 NDNKTFSLENLNATD
+387 NDKNFPLTNLNATD
-402 GFDMASASIATI
+402 GFDMASASVVSI

-440 SLKYNLHFT
+440 SLKYNLHLTNTNRT
-449 ERGKGKD
+449 EKD
-456 KDGKDKDTDYIY
+456 DFIY

-483 TESRGRIV
+483 TESRGQIT
-491 FDEFGS
+491 FDKFGS
-497 LKENTLTSVP
+497 LKQNTLTSVP
-507 NPQGGTI
+507 NPQGGVI

-537 YILPKSTSDAIT
+537 YILPDSKSDAIT
-549 SSGNGVA
+549 ASGNGVA

-571 IAQFTNGKTVTVG
+571 IVQFTNGKTVTVG

-598 VVGGNNFMATSNSG
+598 VVGGNNFMETSNSG

>member
-204 ISAVLNTATQRIGL
+204 ISAVLNTATQKTGL
-218 NLTQVDN
+218 NLTQADN
-225 TTNIATFKPTNVKV
+225 TTNIATFKPTSVKV
-239 TFGGTM
+239 SFGGTM
-245 QAGQGRQQPAPEKGD
+245 QAGGQGTKGD
-260 EVEITLTDG
+260 KVEVVLNDGTTD
-269 KTPEKTQTYK
+269 KTYQIE
-279 ATLDDNLNFKGEIT
+279 LDENLNFKGDIT
-293 LPEDFDSTKVTVKSA
+293 LPDDFDSTKVTVKSA
-308 KVKKTGQT
+308 KLKLANGGAETEIK
-316 DITID
+316 D
-321 TNQLPTITKTATTGT
+321 NLPTITKTATTGT
-336 LSGNLAGATQTGTKG
+336 LNGDLAGATQTDTKG

-363 GDKVIIT
+363 GDRVVIT
-370 LKDKNGKTLTT
+370 LRDKNGKTL
-381 DAITIN
+381 ITNELTID
-387 NDNKTFSLENLNATD
+387 NDKKFSLTNLNATD
-402 GFDMASASIATI
+402 GFDMASASVTSI

-440 SLKYNLHFT
+440 SLKYNLHLTNTNRT
-449 ERGKGKD
+449 EKD
-456 KDGKDKDTDYIY
+456 DFIY

-483 TESRGRIV
+483 TESRGQIT
-491 FDEFGS
+491 FDKFGS
-497 LKENTLTSVP
+497 LKQNTLTSVP
-507 NPQGGTI
+507 NPQGGVI

-537 YILPKSTSDAIT
+537 YILPESKSDAIT
-549 SSGNGVA
+549 ASGNGVA

-571 IAQFTNGKTVTVG
+571 IVQFTNGKTVTVG

-598 VVGGNNFMATSNSG
+598 VVGGNNFMETSNSG

>member
-153 TNDLVTSGF
+153 TNNLVTSGF

-204 ISAVLNTATQRIGL
+204 ISAVLNTSTQKIGL
-218 NLTQVDN
+218 NTKKTDDTSV
-225 TTNIATFKPTNVKV
+225 ATFKPTSVKV
-239 TFGGTM
+239 SFGGTM
-245 QAGQGRQQPAPEKGD
+245 QAGQGAQGD
-260 EVEITLTDG
+260 TVEVVLNDG
-269 KTPEKTQTYK
+269 KTDQTYQIE
-279 ATLDDNLNFKGEIT
+279 LDENLNFKGDIT
-293 LPEDFDSTKVTVKSA
+293 LPDDFDSANVKVKSA
-308 KVKKTGQT
+308 KLKKANGTTTEITG
-316 DITID
+316 
-321 TNQLPTITKTATTGT
+321 NLPTITKTAATGT
-336 LSGNLAGATQTGTKG
+336 LNGNLAGATQTGTKG
-351 DDGKP
+351 NDGKP

-363 GDKVIIT
+363 GDRVVIT
-370 LKDKNGKTLTT
+370 LKDKTDKTLTT

-387 NDNKTFSLENLNATD
+387 NNDKTFSLENLTATN
-402 GFDMASASIATI
+402 GFDMASASIASI

-440 SLKYNLHFT
+440 SLKYNLHLT
-449 ERGKGKD
+449 N
-456 KDGKDKDTDYIY
+456 TDRTSTDNFIY

-483 TESRGRIV
+483 SESRGQIT
-491 FDEFGS
+491 FNQHGALIS
-497 LKENTLTSVP
+497 NTLTSVP
-507 NPQGGTI
+507 NPQGGVI

-537 YILPKSTSDAIT
+537 YILPGSTSDAIT

>member
-83 EFDVGLMG
+83 EFDVALMG

-153 TNDLVTSGF
+153 TNDLVTSGY

-204 ISAVLNTATQRIGL
+204 ISAVLNTATQKIGL
-218 NLTQVDN
+218 NTKKTDKTSV
-225 TTNIATFKPTNVKV
+225 ATFKPTNVKV
-239 TFGGTM
+239 SFGGTM
-245 QAGQGRQQPAPEKGD
+245 QAGQGGQPAPAKGD
-260 EVEITLTDG
+260 KVEVVLNDGTTD
-269 KTPEKTQTYK
+269 KTYQIK
-279 ATLDDNLNFKGEIT
+279 LDENLNFTGEIT
-293 LPEDFDSTKVTVKSA
+293 LPNDFDSTNVKVKSA
-308 KVKKTGQT
+308 KIKKTGQGQT
-316 DITID
+316 DITIPE
-321 TNQLPTITKTATTGT
+321 NQLPTITKTATTGT
-336 LSGNLAGATQTGTKG
+336 LSGNLEGATQTDTKG

-363 GDKVIIT
+363 GDRVVIT
-370 LKDKNGKTLTT
+370 LRDKNNKTLTT

-387 NDNKTFSLENLNATD
+387 NNDKTFSLTNLNATN
-402 GFDMASASIATI
+402 GFDMASASIASI

-449 ERGKGKD
+449 ERGKD
-456 KDGKDKDTDYIY
+456 KDGKDTDYIY

-483 TESRGRIV
+483 SESRGRIV
-491 FDEFGS
+491 FDKFGS

-507 NPQGGTI
+507 NPQGGVI

-519 TPTNSPSTD
+519 TPTNNPSTD

-537 YILPKSTSDAIT
+537 YILPGSTSDAIT

-571 IAQFTNGKTVTVG
+571 IVQFTNGKTVTVG

>member
-70 VVYEQGSFTDGEG
+70 VVYEQGSFTDGAG

-153 TNDLVTSGF
+153 TNDLVTSGY

-204 ISAVLNTATQRIGL
+204 ISAVLNTATQRTGL
-218 NLTQVDN
+218 SIKNGNNDD
-225 TTNIATFKPTNVKV
+225 IEI
-239 TFGGTM
+239 
-245 QAGQGRQQPAPEKGD
+245 PA
-260 EVEITLTDG
+260 
-269 KTPEKTQTYK
+269 
-279 ATLDDNLNFKGEIT
+279 
-293 LPEDFDSTKVTVKSA
+293 
-308 KVKKTGQT
+308 
-316 DITID
+316 
-321 TNQLPTITKTATTGT
+321 NQLPTLTKTATTGT
-336 LSGNLAGATQTGTKG
+336 LSGDLAGATQTGTMG
-351 DDGKP
+351 DDKKP
-356 LAAQIQN
+356 LAAQIQK
-363 GDKVIIT
+363 GDRVVIT
-370 LKDKNGKTLTT
+370 LKDKNNKTLTT
-381 DAITIN
+381 NEITID
-387 NDNKTFSLENLNATD
+387 NDKKTFSLENLTATN
-402 GFDMASASIATI
+402 GFDMASARVESI

-449 ERGKGKD
+449 ERGKD
-456 KDGKDKDTDYIY
+456 KDGKDTDYIY

-483 TESRGRIV
+483 SESRGRIT
-491 FDEFGS
+491 FNQHGALIS
-497 LKENTLTSVP
+497 NTLTSVP
-507 NPQGGTI
+507 NPQGGVI

-519 TPTNSPSTD
+519 TPTNNPSTD

-537 YILPKSTSDAIT
+537 YILPGSTSDAIT

-571 IAQFTNGKTVTVG
+571 IVQFTNGKTVTVG

>member
-70 VVYEQGSFTDGEG
+70 VVYEQGSFTDGGG
-83 EFDVGLMG
+83 EFDVALMG

-153 TNDLVTSGF
+153 TNDLVTSGY

-204 ISAVLNTATQRIGL
+204 ISAVLNTTTQKIGL
-218 NLTQVDN
+218 NLTQADN
-225 TTNIATFKPTNVKV
+225 TTSIATFKPTNVKV

-245 QAGQGRQQPAPEKGD
+245 QARQGGQPTPEKGD
-260 EVEITLTDG
+260 EVEITLTDDNTD
-269 KTPEKTQTYK
+269 KIYK
-279 ATLDDNLNFKGEIT
+279 ATLDANLNFKGEIT
-293 LPEDFDSTKVTVKSA
+293 LPNDFDSTKVKVKSA
-308 KVKKTGQT
+308 KLKKADGTET
-316 DITID
+316 DITG
-321 TNQLPTITKTATTGT
+321 NLPTITKTATTGT
-336 LSGNLAGATQTGTKG
+336 LSGSLAGATQTDTKG

-363 GDKVIIT
+363 GDRVVIT

-381 DAITIN
+381 NELTID
-387 NDNKTFSLENLNATD
+387 NDKKFSLTNLNATD
-402 GFDMASASIATI
+402 GFDMASASVATI

-440 SLKYNLHFT
+440 SLKYNLHLTNTNRT
-449 ERGKGKD
+449 EKD
-456 KDGKDKDTDYIY
+456 DFIY

-483 TESRGRIV
+483 SESRGRIV
-491 FDEFGS
+491 FDKFGS

-507 NPQGGTI
+507 NPQGGVI

>member
-204 ISAVLNTATQRIGL
+204 LSSRKATNNVNVSADKIHITKDNGNPAKYTISGQI
-218 NLTQVDN
+218 
-225 TTNIATFKPTNVKV
+225 TTNDI
-239 TFGGTM
+239 
-245 QAGQGRQQPAPEKGD
+245 
-260 EVEITLTDG
+260 
-269 KTPEKTQTYK
+269 Y
-279 ATLDDNLNFKGEIT
+279 
-293 LPEDFDSTKVTVKSA
+293 SA
-308 KVKKTGQT
+308 AV
-316 DITID
+316 
-321 TNQLPTITKTATTGT
+321 
-336 LSGNLAGATQTGTKG
+336 
-351 DDGKP
+351 
-356 LAAQIQN
+356 
-363 GDKVIIT
+363 GDKISIVV
-370 LKDKNGKTLTT
+370 KDKNNKEQTLTGELTAVFNDGTNSNTNFRFSIEMTPQT
-381 DAITIN
+381 DFDTTQNPQVVSAN
-387 NDNKTFSLENLNATD
+387 LKTQQDFIEPRIFGARIFNA
-402 GFDMASASIATI
+402 
-414 TQVGERSTY
+414 
-423 EDKAFGVRVYNL
+423 

-440 SLKYNLHFT
+440 FLKYKLEAAPRTNENITFNITAGFYDEADNLIS
-449 ERGKGKD
+449 D
-456 KDGKDKDTDYIY
+456 
-468 EVVAGVYDDNGALIG
+468 AGTGTMTFNKNGALI
-483 TESRGRIV
+483 EH
-491 FDEFGS
+491 
-497 LKENTLTSVP
+497 TLQSVQNP
-507 NPQGGTI
+507 NGGTI
-514 NINFG
+514 SVNFG
-519 TPTNSPSTD
+519 TPTDTPATNGV
-528 RTGAGWDGV
+528 GAGWDGIYLKLGSNDADKV
-537 YILPKSTSDAIT
+537 DYTSD
-549 SSGNGVA
+549 GVA
-556 EGFFNRYQIEQDGSI
+556 EGFFSQYQIEKDGSI
-571 IAQFTNGKTVTVG
+571 IVQFTNGKTVTVG

>member
-153 TNDLVTSGF
+153 TNDLVTSGY

-204 ISAVLNTATQRIGL
+204 ISAALNTSTQKIGL
-218 NLTQVDN
+218 NTEKTDN
-225 TTNIATFKPTNVKV
+225 TSVATFKPTSVKV

-245 QAGQGRQQPAPEKGD
+245 PVGQGGQQPAPEKGD

-279 ATLDDNLNFKGEIT
+279 ATLDDNLNFTGNIT
-293 LPEDFDSTKVTVKSA
+293 LPNDFDSTNVKVKSA
-308 KVKKTGQT
+308 KIKKTGQGQT
-316 DITID
+316 DIIPE
-321 TNQLPTITKTATTGT
+321 NQLPTLTKTATTGT
-336 LSGNLAGATQTGTKG
+336 LSGDLAGATQTDTKG

-363 GDKVIIT
+363 GDRVVIT
-370 LKDKNGKTLTT
+370 LKDKNNKTLITNE
-381 DAITIN
+381 ITID
-387 NDNKTFSLENLNATD
+387 NDKKTFSLANLTATGD
-402 GFDMASASIATI
+402 FDMASASVASI

-449 ERGKGKD
+449 ERGKD
-456 KDGKDKDTDYIY
+456 KDGKDTDYIY

-483 TESRGRIV
+483 SESRGQIT
-491 FDEFGS
+491 FNQHGALIS
-497 LKENTLTSVP
+497 NTLTSVP
-507 NPQGGTI
+507 NPQGGVI

>member
-153 TNDLVTSGF
+153 TNNLVTSGF

-204 ISAVLNTATQRIGL
+204 MSAVLNTATQKTGL
-218 NLTQVDN
+218 NLTQADG
-225 TTNIATFKPTNVKV
+225 TTSIATFKPTNVKV
-239 TFGGTM
+239 SFGGTM
-245 QAGQGRQQPAPEKGD
+245 QAGQGGAQGD
-260 EVEITLTDG
+260 TVKVVLNDG
-269 KTPEKTQTYK
+269 KTDQTYQIK
-279 ATLDDNLNFKGEIT
+279 LDENLNFKGDIT
-293 LPEDFDSTKVTVKSA
+293 LPDDFDSTKVSVKSA
-308 KVKKTGQT
+308 KLKKTDGTET
-316 DITID
+316 DITND
-321 TNQLPTITKTATTGT
+321 NLPTLSKTATTGT
-336 LSGNLAGATQTGTKG
+336 LSGSLAGATRTDTKG

-363 GDKVIIT
+363 GDRVVIT
-370 LKDKNGKTLTT
+370 LRDKNGKTLTT
-381 DAITIN
+381 NELTIN
-387 NDNKTFSLENLNATD
+387 DKKKFSLTNLNATD
-402 GFDMASASIATI
+402 GFDMASASIASI

-440 SLKYNLHFT
+440 SLKYNLHLT
-449 ERGKGKD
+449 N
-456 KDGKDKDTDYIY
+456 TDRTSTDDFIY

-483 TESRGRIV
+483 SESRGRIV
-491 FDEFGS
+491 FDKFGS

-507 NPQGGTI
+507 NPQGGVI

-537 YILPKSTSDAIT
+537 YILPESKSDAIT

-571 IAQFTNGKTVTVG
+571 IAQFTNGKTITVG

>member
-204 ISAVLNTATQRIGL
+204 ISAVLNTATQKIGL
-218 NLTQVDN
+218 NTEKTDKTSV
-225 TTNIATFKPTNVKV
+225 ATFKPTGVKV
-239 TFGGTM
+239 SFGGTM
-245 QAGQGRQQPAPEKGD
+245 PAGQGAQGD
-260 EVEITLTDG
+260 TVEVVLNDG
-269 KTPEKTQTYK
+269 KTEQTYTAK
-279 ATLDDNLNFKGEIT
+279 LDENLNFTGDIT
-293 LPEDFDSTKVTVKSA
+293 LPNDFDSTNVTVKSA
-308 KVKKTGQT
+308 KVKKGQGQA
-316 DITID
+316 DIEIPA
-321 TNQLPTITKTATTGT
+321 NQLPTLTKTATTGT
-336 LSGNLAGATQTGTKG
+336 LSGNLADATQTDTKG
-351 DDGKP
+351 DDDKP

-363 GDKVIIT
+363 GDRVVIT
-370 LKDKNGKTLTT
+370 LKDKNNKTLTT
-381 DAITIN
+381 DEITIK
-387 NDNKTFSLENLNATD
+387 NDDKTFSLTNLNATD
-402 GFDMASASIATI
+402 GFDMASARVASI

-440 SLKYNLHFT
+440 SLKYNLHLTNTNRTSADDF
-449 ERGKGKD
+449 
-456 KDGKDKDTDYIY
+456 IY

-483 TESRGRIV
+483 TESRGQIT
-491 FDEFGS
+491 FDKFGS

-507 NPQGGTI
+507 NPQGGVI

-519 TPTNSPSTD
+519 TPTNQPSTD

-537 YILPKSTSDAIT
+537 YILPGSTSDAIT

-571 IAQFTNGKTVTVG
+571 IVQFTNGKTVTVG

-598 VVGGNNFMATSNSG
+598 VVGGNNFMETSNSG

>member
-83 EFDVGLMG
+83 EFDVALMG

-153 TNDLVTSGF
+153 TNDLVTSGY

-204 ISAVLNTATQRIGL
+204 ISAVLNTTTQKIGL
-218 NLTQVDN
+218 NTEKTDKTSV
-225 TTNIATFKPTNVKV
+225 ATFKPTNVKV

-245 QAGQGRQQPAPEKGD
+245 QAGQGGQPAPVKGD
-260 EVEITLTDG
+260 KVEVVLNDGTTD
-269 KTPEKTQTYK
+269 KTYQIE
-279 ATLDDNLNFKGEIT
+279 LDENLNFKGEIT
-293 LPEDFDSTKVTVKSA
+293 LPNDFDSTKVSVKSA
-308 KVKKTGQT
+308 KIKKTGQA
-316 DITID
+316 DIEIPA
-321 TNQLPTITKTATTGT
+321 NQLPTLSKTATTGT
-336 LSGNLAGATQTGTKG
+336 LSGSLAGATQTDTKG

-363 GDKVIIT
+363 GDRVVIT

-381 DAITIN
+381 NELTID
-387 NDNKTFSLENLNATD
+387 NDKNFPLTNLNATD
-402 GFDMASASIATI
+402 GFDMTSASVVSI

-440 SLKYNLHFT
+440 SLKYNLHLTNTNRT
-449 ERGKGKD
+449 EKD
-456 KDGKDKDTDYIY
+456 DFIY

-483 TESRGRIV
+483 SESRGRIV
-491 FDEFGS
+491 FDKFGS

-507 NPQGGTI
+507 NPQGGVI

-519 TPTNSPSTD
+519 TPTNNPSTD

-537 YILPKSTSDAIT
+537 YILPGSTSDAIT

-571 IAQFTNGKTVTVG
+571 IVQFTNGKTVTVG

>member
-204 ISAVLNTATQRIGL
+204 ISAVLNTATQKTGL
-218 NLTQVDN
+218 NLTQADG
-225 TTNIATFKPTNVKV
+225 TTNIATFKPTGVKV
-239 TFGGTM
+239 SFGGTM
-245 QAGQGRQQPAPEKGD
+245 QAGQGGQGQPAKGD
-260 EVEITLTDG
+260 TVEVVLNDG
-269 KTPEKTQTYK
+269 KTDKTYQIE
-279 ATLDDNLNFKGEIT
+279 LGESLNFKGEIT
-293 LPEDFDSTKVTVKSA
+293 LPDDFDSTNVKVKSA
-308 KVKKTGQT
+308 KVKKTGQGQT
-316 DITID
+316 DIEIAE
-321 TNQLPTITKTATTGT
+321 NQLPTLTKTATTGT
-336 LSGNLAGATQTGTKG
+336 LSGNLAGATQTDTKG

-363 GDKVIIT
+363 GDRVVIT

-381 DAITIN
+381 NEITI
-387 NDNKTFSLENLNATD
+387 DSANKTFSLTNLNATD
-402 GFDMASASIATI
+402 DFDMASASVASI
-414 TQVGERSTY
+414 TQVGKRSTY

-440 SLKYNLHFT
+440 SLKYNLHLTNTNRT
-449 ERGKGKD
+449 EKD
-456 KDGKDKDTDYIY
+456 DFIY

-483 TESRGRIV
+483 SESRGQII
-491 FDEFGS
+491 FDKFGS
-497 LKENTLTSVP
+497 LKQNTLTSVP
-507 NPQGGTI
+507 NPQGGVI

-537 YILPKSTSDAIT
+537 YILPESKSDAIT
-549 SSGNGVA
+549 ASGNGVA

-571 IAQFTNGKTVTVG
+571 VVQFTNGKTVTVG

>member
-83 EFDVGLMG
+83 DFDVALMG

-204 ISAVLNTATQRIGL
+204 ISAVLNTATQKIGL
-218 NLTQVDN
+218 NTEKTDKTSV
-225 TTNIATFKPTNVKV
+225 ATFKPTNVKV
-239 TFGGTM
+239 SFGGTM
-245 QAGQGRQQPAPEKGD
+245 QAVGGQGQQPAAND
-260 EVEITLTDG
+260 TVEITLTDG
-269 KTPEKTQTYK
+269 KDPATEKTYTAK
-279 ATLDDNLNFKGEIT
+279 LDENLNFTGDIT
-293 LPEDFDSTKVTVKSA
+293 LPDDFDSTNVKVKSA
-308 KVKKTGQT
+308 KVKKTGQGQT
-316 DITID
+316 DIEIAE
-321 TNQLPTITKTATTGT
+321 NQLPTLTKTATTGT
-336 LSGNLAGATQTGTKG
+336 LNGNLAGATQTDTKG

-363 GDKVIIT
+363 GDRVVIT
-370 LKDKNGKTLTT
+370 LRDKNGKTLTT
-381 DAITIN
+381 NELAID
-387 NDNKTFSLENLNATD
+387 NDKKFSLTNLNATD
-402 GFDMASASIATI
+402 GFDMASASIANI

-440 SLKYNLHFT
+440 SLKYNLHLT
-449 ERGKGKD
+449 NTNRTS
-456 KDGKDKDTDYIY
+456 TDNFIY

-483 TESRGRIV
+483 EESRGQIT
-491 FDEFGS
+491 FNQHGALIS
-497 LKENTLTSVP
+497 NTLTSVP
-507 NPQGGTI
+507 NPQGGVI

-537 YILPKSTSDAIT
+537 YILPESKSDAIT

-571 IAQFTNGKTVTVG
+571 VVQFTNGKTATVG

-598 VVGGNNFMATSNSG
+598 VVGGNNFMETSNSG